1 MMNNN
6 DIGLFEKMFDVNI
19 DELLQKI
26 KNTFDEKIK
35 KSKY

>member
-26 KNTFDEKIK
+26 K